1 MGNGARSWTT
11 CGKEQQPVWCA
22 ESLASD
28 LPKTPCNRLLWVK
41 VRGGLSGLE
50 LECLTVLTMRHGRRQ
65 GISWCFS
72 HSDATPVCS
81 DWSDNVWMC
90 QLLPDYVCRLAV
102 GETCWLQYLLL
113 WLCQSWAWTTS
124 CTNSR
129 HLYTH
134 IYRQS
139 SSTSHSGSVLVTT
152 ATDIICLASGRLF
165 SHSLQWCGSFH
176 FSFSSFSA
184 GSTSIQ
190 LRDPRPGWDVK
201 TASRYLR
208 LKHSL

>member
-1 MGNGARSWTT
+1 MGHDRGPHVGKNSSQ
-11 CGKEQQPVWCA
+11 CGVQRAWLRICQRRPAIGIYGSRWEAVYLGWNLNVW
-22 ESLASD
+22 
-28 LPKTPCNRLLWVK
+28 
-41 VRGGLSGLE
+41 
-50 LECLTVLTMRHGRRQ
+50 TVLTMRHGRRR